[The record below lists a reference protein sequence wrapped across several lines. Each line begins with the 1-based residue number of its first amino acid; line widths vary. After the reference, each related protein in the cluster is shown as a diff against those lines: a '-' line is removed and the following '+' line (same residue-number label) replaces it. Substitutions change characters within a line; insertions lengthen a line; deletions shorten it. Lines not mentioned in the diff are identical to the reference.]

1 MLQRTVEPYFQY
13 MPGLGEAALWLK
25 AIYFD
30 SGIVETPAQA
40 IARAYDSMPGVTRPG
55 FLPADDG
62 WRPARPLM

>member
-30 SGIVETPAQA
+30 SGVTRTAEETML
-40 IARAYDSMPGVTRPG
+40 RVYDFMPGVSRPDFAPG
-55 FLPADDG
+55 
-62 WRPARPLM
+62 